1 LTLKIKTT
9 NDINSPIFKDALNIR
24 LSVFVD
30 EQGVPEELERDDF
43 DVITDHLV
51 GYQCDQPVTTIR
63 IKAEADQWHI
73 QRVATVKT
81 ARGHGYAKQLIEYSI
96 QRATAEP
103 KIIKLVLGAQLT
115 AIPFY
120 EKLGFKV
127 IGPEFLDADILH
139 REMELKVK

>member
-1 LTLKIKTT
+1 MKIKTT

-30 EQGVPEELERDDF
+30 EQGVPEELERDELDTSTNHF
-43 DVITDHLV
+43 V
-51 GYQCDQPVTTIR
+51 GYKDDQAVTTLR
-63 IKAEADQWHI
+63 IKTEDNQWHI
-73 QRVATVKT
+73 QRVATVKA
-81 ARGHGYAKQLIEYSI
+81 ARGHGYAKKLIENTI
-96 QRATAEP
+96 QSATAEP

-127 IGPEFLDADILH
+127 IGPEFLDAGILH

>member
-1 LTLKIKTT
+1 MKIKTT

-51 GYQCDQPVTTIR
+51 GYQDDQPVTTIR

-73 QRVATVKT
+73 QRVATVKA

-127 IGPEFLDADILH
+127 IGPEFLDAGILH